1 MKAAIEK
8 AGCTPDMDA
17 SAICDAV
24 KGAMT
29 QISVDGLT
37 GAGMSWTAD
46 GEVNKDPKAVV
57 IKDGAYV
64 AMD

>member
-1 MKAAIEK
+1 
-8 AGCTPDMDA
+8 
-17 SAICDAV
+17 
-24 KGAMT
+24 MT
-29 QISVDGLT
+29 QINVDGLT

-57 IKDGAYV
+57 IQDGAYV